1 MEKLLDK
8 FASLIIKV
16 GVNLQ
21 PNQPLLINAPIEAAQ
36 LVRKVVKEAYLA
48 NSVKVIVNWSDAET
62 SKEELL
68 YASVESLQTI
78 PGGFV
83 ERYQYL
89 IENNA
94 ALLSITSPNPGLMK
108 DVDPKKAQAQQMA
121 VSEVMKPFRNYSMN
135 NQGQWC
141 VVAYPNE
148 VWAKKVFPDLD
159 AKAATKKLLDAILAA
174 SHVTEDNDPVAE
186 WKELNENMTKRNQKL
201 NDLNFVSLHFKNSLG
216 TDLEVG
222 LVENHIWAGGKET
235 AKNGAIFN
243 PNIPTEENF
252 CMPHNLKTQGRVVAT
267 KPLNYQGKLIENFV
281 LDFKDGK
288 VVNYTAEKE
297 IEALKNLI
305 EFDEGSSRL
314 GEVALIPY
322 DSPINAMNILFYN
335 TLFDENASCHLAL
348 GASYQ
353 TTNLKGAEA
362 MTKEELIKAGSN
374 FSMTHV
380 DFMFGS
386 RDMEVYGTK
395 HNGEVVKI
403 IENGNFII

>member
-21 PNQPLLINAPIEAAQ
+21 SNQPLLINAPIEAAE

-48 NSVKVIVNWSDAET
+48 NSIKVIVNWSDAET

-148 VWAKKVFPDLD
+148 V
-159 AKAATKKLLDAILAA
+159 
-174 SHVTEDNDPVAE
+174 
-186 WKELNENMTKRNQKL
+186 
-201 NDLNFVSLHFKNSLG
+201 
-216 TDLEVG
+216 
-222 LVENHIWAGGKET
+222 
-235 AKNGAIFN
+235 
-243 PNIPTEENF
+243 
-252 CMPHNLKTQGRVVAT
+252 
-267 KPLNYQGKLIENFV
+267 
-281 LDFKDGK
+281 
-288 VVNYTAEKE
+288 
-297 IEALKNLI
+297 
-305 EFDEGSSRL
+305 
-314 GEVALIPY
+314 
-322 DSPINAMNILFYN
+322 
-335 TLFDENASCHLAL
+335 
-348 GASYQ
+348 
-353 TTNLKGAEA
+353 
-362 MTKEELIKAGSN
+362 
-374 FSMTHV
+374 
-380 DFMFGS
+380 
-386 RDMEVYGTK
+386 
-395 HNGEVVKI
+395 
-403 IENGNFII
+403 